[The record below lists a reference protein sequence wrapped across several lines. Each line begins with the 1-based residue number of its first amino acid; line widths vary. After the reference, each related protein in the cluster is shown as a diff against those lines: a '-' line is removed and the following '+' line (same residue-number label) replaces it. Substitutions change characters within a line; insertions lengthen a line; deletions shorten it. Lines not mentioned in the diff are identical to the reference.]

1 MDKTEM
7 GGVTTLERE
16 GGKSERNW
24 VYKDESEQWADMATP
39 TPLEGASHD
48 NIRLDGCT
56 NR

>member
-1 MDKTEM
+1 M

-24 VYKDESEQWADMATP
+24 VYKDESEQWADMASP